1 MPGEEKSSQPPLPF
15 ENVINPVYIAGV
27 ESAARYDYQGRI
39 VLKKAAYLA
48 LIQKLEGEEEA
59 YERLA
64 FLPAGTVITM
74 KEPGQVGR

>member
-1 MPGEEKSSQPPLPF
+1 MITKAGSS
-15 ENVINPVYIAGV
+15 
-27 ESAARYDYQGRI
+27 
-39 VLKKAAYLA
+39 LKKRLNLA